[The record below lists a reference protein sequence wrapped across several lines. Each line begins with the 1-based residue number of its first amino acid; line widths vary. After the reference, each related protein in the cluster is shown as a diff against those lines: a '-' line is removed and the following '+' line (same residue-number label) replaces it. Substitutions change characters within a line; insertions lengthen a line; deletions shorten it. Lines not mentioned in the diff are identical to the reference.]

1 MKQKM
6 HRNNHVKRRGAMTQ
20 KELKEARIE
29 DLIAGIYYLGIV
41 MSGGRQLRKDEKEL
55 LMHCKELER
64 RGIVEDAEKL
74 YTAMSQ

>member
-6 HRNNHVKRRGAMTQ
+6 HRNNHVRRRVAMTK

-29 DLIAGIYYLGIV
+29 DLITGIYYLGIV

-55 LMHCKELER
+55 LMHCEELER
-64 RGIVEDAEKL
+64 RGIVENAEKL